1 MMAKKLTLDFDDELQ
16 YKVIG
21 ISSPN
26 LDYKL
31 VFQLNKIG
39 NLKFKRSNEFK
50 ILQDK
55 PDLLFSFYIFED
67 EENMRNIYFLSNKR
81 YGVNLFQR
89 FHQIDFFLIIDS
101 EDEDDGYA
109 DFLAKSIKTIP
120 NVLLVQTI
128 DLTVDKSYNQIIK
141 LLEIHFDSNKRKK
154 D

>member
-89 FHQIDFFLIIDS
+89 FHQIDFLLIIDS

-141 LLEIHFDSNKRKK
+141 LLEIHFDSNKRKR